1 MQRQKNLRTEILP
14 EKEPTVRREFLFR
27 TEQPFGRGFSR
38 GDAVVLLLI
47 AVLVYA
53 GVRLAL
59 RAPATVEGPAI
70 SLAPRALPYYALRS
84 IGRMAAAYLLSLVFT
99 LVYGR
104 AAAYNRRA
112 EQVLM
117 PLLDVLQSVPIL
129 SFLPVVLLSLS
140 AVLPERVAAEL
151 ASIVLIFTS
160 QAWNMTFAWYQSL
173 TTIPGELREASA
185 IFRLNGW
192 LRFKVLELPFA
203 AISLIWNSMMSW
215 AGGWFFLMAAEIFTV
230 GQRDFRLPGLGAYL
244 QEAATQG
251 DTRAI
256 LWGIGTLVLVIVAL
270 DQMVWRPLL
279 AWADRFKLETVEGEN
294 PPTSWFYNLLRSAHI
309 LEWLSGRVWRP
320 ISEHLDAWFIRRAE
334 APGPKAQRRGRP
346 WLLYLLALLL
356 GLGLVY
362 GGLRA
367 VLMLVEV
374 PGSQWGEIGLGVL
387 ATLLR
392 VLASLLIALAWTIP
406 VGVAIGTNPRAATYL
421 QPVVQVVASV
431 PATALFPVFLLLIVG
446 LPGGLDLAAVVLML
460 MGTQWYLLFN
470 IIAGASAIPQ
480 DLKYTSA
487 LIGLSRWERWRTLIL
502 PGLFPYIITGA
513 ITASGGAWN
522 ASIVAEYVE
531 FGGRTLFTVGIGA
544 LIARATAAGD
554 YPLLLA
560 ATLTMILAVVLIN
573 RTLWRRLYHL
583 AEERYRME

>member
-1 MQRQKNLRTEILP
+1 LTLRESFVSP
-14 EKEPTVRREFLFR
+14 ERPQPEETPRRRLIFR
-27 TEQPFGRGFSR
+27 IEQPFGRGFSV
-38 GDAVVLLLI
+38 GDVVVLIGI
-47 AVLVYA
+47 AVLIYA
-53 GVRLAL
+53 GMRLAL
-59 RAPATVEGPAI
+59 QAPETVAGPTI
-70 SLAPRALPYYALRS
+70 SISPRVLPYYALRS
-84 IGRMAAAYLLSLVFT
+84 VGRMAAAYLLSLAFT

-104 AAAYNRRA
+104 LAAYNRRA

-140 AVLPERVAAEL
+140 AILPERTAAEL

-173 TTIPGELREASA
+173 TTIPVELREASA
-185 IFRLNGW
+185 VFRFNGW

-244 QEAATQG
+244 QEAANQG

-270 DQMVWRPLL
+270 DQLVWRPLL
-279 AWADRFKLETVEGEN
+279 AWADRFKLEMVEGEN
-294 PPTSWFYNLLRSAHI
+294 PPTSWFYDLLRSAHI
-309 LEWLSGRVWRP
+309 LEWLSHRVWRP
-320 ISEHLDAWFIRRAE
+320 LSERVDAWFIRRTAAE
-334 APGPKAQRRGRP
+334 AGLEKPGRP
-346 WLLYLLALLL
+346 YLFYLLALLL
-356 GLGLVY
+356 GLGLAY
-362 GGLRA
+362 GAVRA
-367 VLMLVEV
+367 ALMLATV
-374 PGSQWGEIGLGVL
+374 PAHQWGEIGLGVL

-392 VLASLLIALAWTIP
+392 VSVSLLIALAWTIP

-431 PATALFPVFLLLIVG
+431 PATALFPVFLLLIIG
-446 LPGGLDLAAVVLML
+446 LPGGLNIAAVVLML
-460 MGTQWYLLFN
+460 TGTQWYLLFN
-470 IIAGASAIPQ
+470 VIAGASAIPQ

-522 ASIVAEYVE
+522 ASIVAEHVE
-531 FGGRTLFTVGIGA
+531 FGGRTLFTTGIGA
-544 LIARATAAGD
+544 LIARATGTGD

-560 ATLTMILAVVLIN
+560 ATLAMVLTVVLIN
-573 RTLWRRLYHL
+573 RTLWRRLYRL
-583 AEERYRME
+583 AEERFRME